1 MALPEI
7 RISKDHHKQKR
18 KASNLVLL
26 KIKGLFQFW
35 NRSHLC
41 QIKFE
46 VENSVR
52 LSILP
57 VKTFRTYFNQKN
69 LMMLM
74 T

>member
-7 RISKDHHKQKR
+7 RISKDHHKQKT

-26 KIKGLFQFW
+26 KIKGLFHILELQSPLP
-35 NRSHLC
+35 N
-41 QIKFE
+41 Q

-57 VKTFRTYFNQKN
+57 VKTFRTYFNLKN